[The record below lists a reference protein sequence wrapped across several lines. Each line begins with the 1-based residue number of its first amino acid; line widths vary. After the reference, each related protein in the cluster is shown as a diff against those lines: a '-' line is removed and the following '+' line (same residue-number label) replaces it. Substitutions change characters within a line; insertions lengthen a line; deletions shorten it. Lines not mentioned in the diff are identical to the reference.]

1 MVQGIPLYAHDD
13 FCDYSF
19 RVHRTAQASAES
31 DLTWMHELYQ
41 NGKLVKKE
49 QWRPISAE
57 DVEIDNKGWF
67 DLDGEVDLS
76 GFNPGIYELRVS
88 IKDAG
93 LNKTIQRTAVFG
105 IE

>member
-1 MVQGIPLYAHDD
+1 M
-13 FCDYSF
+13 
-19 RVHRTAQASAES
+19 
-31 DLTWMHELYQ
+31 
-41 NGKLVKKE
+41 
-49 QWRPISAE
+49 QWRTISAE
-57 DVEIDNKGWF
+57 EVEMDNKGWI

-93 LNKTIQRTAVFG
+93 LNKTIQRTTVFG